1 MNVIFLK
8 ENRISC
14 LNLEFFEELNIKP
27 SMILK
32 FFPFAYLI
40 SNIVFLEPHVALF
53 PPYCVYGST
62 FFVVCVRVCS
72 TEFYRKAE
80 RAVMLRT
87 LWNHF
92 ELQFSHL

>member
-32 FFPFAYLI
+32 FLPFAYLI
-40 SNIVFLEPHVALF
+40 SNIVFLEPYVALF
-53 PPYCVYGST
+53 PPYYVYGSK
-62 FFVVCVRVCS
+62 FFVVCVHVCS
-72 TEFYRKAE
+72 TRFYRKAE
-80 RAVMLRT
+80 RAVILRT
-87 LWNHF
+87 L
-92 ELQFSHL
+92 